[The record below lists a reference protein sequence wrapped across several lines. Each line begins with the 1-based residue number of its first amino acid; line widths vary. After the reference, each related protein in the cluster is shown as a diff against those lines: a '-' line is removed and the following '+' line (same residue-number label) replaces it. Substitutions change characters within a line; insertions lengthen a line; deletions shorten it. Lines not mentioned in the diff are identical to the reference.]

1 MLPAECLAT
10 FQEPRSRKWLNN
22 YVCNFKIPQKWGIF
36 YGVVVPVAAGV
47 PEVGVGDIIVSV
59 GVIVDVVGV
68 GEARVGVGI

>member
-1 MLPAECLAT
+1 L
-10 FQEPRSRKWLNN
+10 
-22 YVCNFKIPQKWGIF
+22 YFKIPPVYTGGIF

-47 PEVGVGDIIVSV
+47 PEVGVGDVIVSV